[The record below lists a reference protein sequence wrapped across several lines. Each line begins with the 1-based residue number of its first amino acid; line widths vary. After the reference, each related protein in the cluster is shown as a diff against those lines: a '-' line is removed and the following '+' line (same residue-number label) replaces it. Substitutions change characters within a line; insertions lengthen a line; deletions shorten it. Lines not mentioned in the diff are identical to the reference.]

1 MDLRRERVKKGNTS
15 VVYNAQYDLHF
26 VTCKNVFVSD
36 WSMFQ
41 NTAFLLVEKIC
52 HVTKSHDIN
61 FFIDSTA
68 LRRAK
73 PRMRGLRV
81 TAHYCAG
88 QTHMYTFLYPYMG
101 IVSHDNEHNVKFT
114 AQVRRAYTYSDVHIR

>member
-1 MDLRRERVKKGNTS
+1 
-15 VVYNAQYDLHF
+15 
-26 VTCKNVFVSD
+26 
-36 WSMFQ
+36 MFQ
-41 NTAFLLVEKIC
+41 NTAFLLVEKMC
-52 HVTKSHDIN
+52 HMTKSRDIT

-101 IVSHDNEHNVKFT
+101 IVSHDNVHNVKFT
-114 AQVRRAYTYSDVHIR
+114 ARVRRTCIHSYIHIWVSCHMKMYTMLSLLRGSDAHTHILMVI

>member
-1 MDLRRERVKKGNTS
+1 
-15 VVYNAQYDLHF
+15 
-26 VTCKNVFVSD
+26 
-36 WSMFQ
+36 MFQ
-41 NTAFLLVEKIC
+41 NTAFLLVEKMC
-52 HVTKSHDIN
+52 HMTRSREIN

-81 TAHYCAG
+81 TAHYCEG
-88 QTHMYTFLYPYMG
+88 HTHMYTFLYPYMG

-114 AQVRRAYTYSDVHIR
+114 ARVRRAYTYSDVHIR

>member
-1 MDLRRERVKKGNTS
+1 MNFCHLQLSTL

-36 WSMFQ
+36 WPMFQ
-41 NTAFLLVEKIC
+41 NTAFLLVEKMC
-52 HVTKSHDIN
+52 HMTKSRDIT

-81 TAHYCAG
+81 TTRYCAG
-88 QTHMYTFLYPYMG
+88 QTRMYTCLYPYMG
-101 IVSHDNEHNVKFT
+101 IVSHDNVHNVKFT
-114 AQVRRAYTYSDVHIR
+114 ARVRRAYLYSDVHIR